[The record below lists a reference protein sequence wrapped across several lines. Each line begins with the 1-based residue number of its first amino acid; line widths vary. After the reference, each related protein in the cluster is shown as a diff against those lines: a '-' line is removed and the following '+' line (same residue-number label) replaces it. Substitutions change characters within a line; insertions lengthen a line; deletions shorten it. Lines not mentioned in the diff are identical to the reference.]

1 MEPSVDSLVDELS
14 KRIRSYP
21 VDIQAALWRFYITG
35 EAIHYPDGF
44 EEARRSLMAF
54 ALHKMLAA
62 QSQHWPEANLPMT

>member
-1 MEPSVDSLVDELS
+1 M
-14 KRIRSYP
+14 
-21 VDIQAALWRFYITG
+21 DIQAALWRFYITG